1 MERILSNHL
10 IQRATKL
17 ASDLA
22 VILVPGRIEAQW
34 LHRRNVFNL
43 TRACRGRDR
52 AHAQSPHARTLPDSR
67 VDLRAI
73 CDRRS
78 HCGHRLVAPVVCNM
92 SDQPVATMTSAITY
106 GTKINTRIRER
117 PRMRRLSMSAI
128 PTAAGPCKIKDIT
141 TMKPLCFNA
150 SWNAASFK
158 ITR

>member
-1 MERILSNHL
+1 MERIWSTHRLH
-10 IQRATKL
+10 RATKL
-17 ASDLA
+17 PGDLEGRR
-22 VILVPGRIEAQW
+22 VPGRIEAQR

-43 TRACRGRDR
+43 ARARRGRDR

-78 HCGHRLVAPVVCNM
+78 HCGHRLVAHVANHGR
-92 SDQPVATMTSAITY
+92 DQPVATMTSAITY